1 MSVCVCVCVIAAAGV
16 LSLLTVHPASV
27 TAVKQILPKTLTA
40 AAAAG
45 ANVLPHVVRILLTSV
60 T

>member
-1 MSVCVCVCVIAAAGV
+1 MNINERVCVIAAAGV

-27 TAVKQILPKTLTA
+27 TTVKQILPKTLTA
-40 AAAAG
+40 GA
-45 ANVLPHVVRILLTSV
+45 ANVLPHVVRTLLTSV